1 MVFGKLWGRGSGKGM
16 VESSSVELL
25 PGALLAGK
33 YRIERLLGRGGM
45 GAVYAA
51 QHELLCRRVAV
62 KLLLTDTNQNPDGLQ
77 RFLNEARAAAR
88 LDSEHVARVMEFGT
102 LDDGVPFMVLEYLE
116 GQDLAE
122 LLVARGPL
130 PVSEAVDYILEA
142 CEGLAEAHANG
153 IVHRDLKPSNLY
165 LARGRDGTS
174 RIKVLDFGISK
185 VSDDSLTPK
194 ALTSTRGMLGTPL
207 YMSPEQFSRPKEIDA
222 RSDIWQLGVNLYEL
236 LAGSPPFVRE
246 TLGEQI
252 SAIMHDPVPPLA
264 ERRPEVP
271 AELEQAIR
279 RCLERDV
286 SLRFASVAEVAE
298 SIAPFGRRGPM
309 ALGVRTL
316 DTMTLGRP
324 PSVGGGKLASSD
336 PWFRRPTTGRGSVG
350 RPTPQPGETKR
361 RSRLVAALALGSVLA
376 IAAVAAGVMLAIRD
390 HSDPV
395 VAASPSTGTAVP
407 VPAAPPEPSTP
418 KSVAPDAAF
427 AAPGPSPPE
436 ALPIPAPPPPVIAIP
451 VPAVASPAGAR
462 AVRPPPVQN
471 HALAPPTDASRAKAG
486 GAERGGGPAVPPPP
500 PVRPV
505 DQFPDNSRQ

>member
-1 MVFGKLWGRGSGKGM
+1 M

-185 VSDDSLTPK
+185 VSDDSLTPR

-264 ERRPEVP
+264 ERRPDVP

-298 SIAPFGRRGPM
+298 SIALFGRRGPM

-336 PWFRRPTTGRGSVG
+336 PWFRQPTTGRGSRG
-350 RPTPQPGETKR
+350 SLARATPQPGEAKK

-376 IAAVAAGVMLAIRD
+376 IAAVAAGVVVAIRD
-390 HSDPV
+390 HSDPA
-395 VAASPSTGTAVP
+395 VAASPLTAAAVST
-407 VPAAPPEPSTP
+407 PAGLPQPSTP
-418 KSVAPDAAF
+418 KAVTPDAAF
-427 AAPGPSPPE
+427 AAPGTSVPESLPSPV
-436 ALPIPAPPPPVIAIP
+436 PPPPPIIAIP
-451 VPAVASPAGAR
+451 GPATPPTAGALR
-462 AVRPPPVQN
+462 AVRPPPIQN

-486 GAERGGGPAVPPPP
+486 GPEKGGGTAAPSPP
-500 PVRPV
+500 PVHPA

>member
-1 MVFGKLWGRGSGKGM
+1 M

-252 SAIMHDPVPPLA
+252 SAIMHDPVPPLT

-271 AELEQAIR
+271 AELDQAIR

-286 SLRFASVAEVAE
+286 SLRFGSVAEVAE

-309 ALGVRTL
+309 ALGVKTL

-324 PSVGGGKLASSD
+324 PSAGGGKLASSD
-336 PWFRRPTTGRGSVG
+336 PWFRRPTTGRGSVA
-350 RPTPQPGETKR
+350 RATPQPGAARKR
-361 RSRLVAALALGSVLA
+361 GRLVAALALGSVLA
-376 IAAVAAGVMLAIRD
+376 IAAMAAGVMLAIRER
-390 HSDPV
+390 SDPA
-395 VAASPSTGTAVP
+395 VAASPSTGAAISAP
-407 VPAAPPEPSTP
+407 VAPPPPSAP
-418 KSVAPDAAF
+418 KPVAADAAF
-427 AAPGPSPPE
+427 AAQGTAPPE
-436 ALPIPAPPPPVIAIP
+436 ALPAPVPPSTPAMAIP
-451 VPAVASPAGAR
+451 VPITPSTAGASHN
-462 AVRPPPVQN
+462 VRPQPIQN
-471 HALAPPTDASRAKAG
+471 RALAPPIDASRAKAG
-486 GAERGGGPAVPPPP
+486 GTEKVGGTAVPPPP
-500 PVRPV
+500 PVHPA

>member
-1 MVFGKLWGRGSGKGM
+1 M

-102 LDDGVPFMVLEYLE
+102 LDDGIPYMVLEYLE

-252 SAIMHDPVPPLA
+252 SAIMHDPVPPLT
-264 ERRPEVP
+264 ERRPDIP
-271 AELEQAIR
+271 GELEQAIH

-324 PSVGGGKLASSD
+324 PSGGGGKLASSD
-336 PWFRRPTTGRGSVG
+336 PWFRQPTTGRGSRG
-350 RPTPQPGETKR
+350 SLARATPQPGEGKS

-376 IAAVAAGVMLAIRD
+376 IAAVAAGVMLAIRE

-395 VAASPSTGTAVP
+395 VATSPSTGAAVSA
-407 VPAAPPEPSTP
+407 PAAPPQPSTP
-418 KSVAPDAAF
+418 KSVTPDAAF
-427 AAPGPSPPE
+427 AAPGPSAPE
-436 ALPIPAPPPPVIAIP
+436 AIPTPVPLPPVIAAP
-451 VPAVASPAGAR
+451 VPAVPSPAGALR
-462 AVRPPPVQN
+462 AVRPPPIQN
-471 HALAPPTDASRAKAG
+471 RALAPPTDASRVKAG
-486 GAERGGGPAVPPPP
+486 GGAEKGGGPAVPPPP
-500 PVRPV
+500 PVHPA